1 MWHALFIIGYL
12 LSSIGAGIILFQPV
26 KNVMGTIPATR
37 HEDMEED
44 EIWSAIIV
52 SVGVGAMW
60 PVTIPAYYISRNQ
73 VVSS

>member
-1 MWHALFIIGYL
+1 
-12 LSSIGAGIILFQPV
+12 
-26 KNVMGTIPATR
+26 MGTIPATR